1 LKVHLHYSR
10 SLICGYII
18 YGLCLLVYFL
28 VGFYVVLLCVNYFD
42 LFFLAYESDS
52 ILSVYIILTCMFCLF
67 VTRTITYVTYRYLT
81 FLSNIL
87 SPLCHASLNRIQDIS
102 WEIIIYV
109 LLSPML
115 IKSQIKGGRATF
127 CVSLKDIYI
136 GCTQYFRMSADAV
149 VAIVEIFTCI
159 CF

>member
-1 LKVHLHYSR
+1 MKVHLHYSR

-28 VGFYVVLLCVNYFD
+28 VGFYVVLLGVNYLD

-127 CVSLKDIYI
+127 C
-136 GCTQYFRMSADAV
+136 
-149 VAIVEIFTCI
+149 
-159 CF
+159 